1 MRSSC
6 LITVSL
12 TFCIISVCL
21 FKDLEEMDE
30 DALLAGSDDEA
41 YLPGTSQTNVSQS
54 LLHPEF
60 DVNEEELI
68 KLEVEDPDYLEE

>member
-1 MRSSC
+1 
-6 LITVSL
+6 
-12 TFCIISVCL
+12 
-21 FKDLEEMDE
+21 MDE